1 MQSLN
6 FKTPLKTYAINND
19 ENAVIKI
26 NTTDFGLIDRLK
38 NLVERTGKIADKY
51 KTMPEDKLNID
62 VFIDFDKDIRKEID
76 YVLGEGVSQSA
87 FGDVNCL
94 SICDDGSMIFENF
107 LNCVVPVI
115 LDDVQTAVANRSKH
129 IEKYTNQAKR
139 LTK

>member
-6 FKTPLKTYAINND
+6 FRTPLKTYAINDD

-38 NLVERTGKIADKY
+38 NLVGRAGKIADKY
-51 KTMPEDKLNID
+51 KTMSEDKLNID

-139 LTK
+139 LTR

>member
-6 FKTPLKTYAINND
+6 FKTPIKTYAINND
-19 ENAVIKI
+19 ENTVIKI

-38 NLVERTGKIADKY
+38 NLVERAGKIADKY
-51 KTMPEDKLNID
+51 KTMSEDKLNID

-87 FGDVNCL
+87 FGNVNCL

-139 LTK
+139 LTR

>member
-19 ENAVIKI
+19 ENTVIKI

-38 NLVERTGKIADKY
+38 NLVERAGKIADKY
-51 KTMPEDKLNID
+51 KTMPEDKLNIN

-139 LTK
+139 LTR

>member
-6 FKTPLKTYAINND
+6 FKTPLKTYAINDD

-51 KTMPEDKLNID
+51 KAMSEDKLNID

>member
-6 FKTPLKTYAINND
+6 FKTPLKTYAINDD

-38 NLVERTGKIADKY
+38 NLVEHTGKIADKY
-51 KTMPEDKLNID
+51 KAMSEDKLNID

-87 FGDVNCL
+87 FGNVNCL

-115 LDDVQTAVANRSKH
+115 LNDVQTAVANRSKH

>member
-38 NLVERTGKIADKY
+38 NLVERAGKIADKY
-51 KTMPEDKLNID
+51 KTMSEDKLNID

-139 LTK
+139 LAK

>member
-6 FKTPLKTYAINND
+6 FKTTLKTYTINDD

-51 KTMPEDKLNID
+51 KAMSEDKLNID

>member
-19 ENAVIKI
+19 ESTVIKI

-38 NLVERTGKIADKY
+38 NLVERAGKIADKY
-51 KTMPEDKLNID
+51 KTMSEDKLNID

-87 FGDVNCL
+87 CGDVNCL

-139 LTK
+139 LAK

>member
-19 ENAVIKI
+19 ENTVIKI
-26 NTTDFGLIDRLK
+26 NTTDYS
-38 NLVERTGKIADKY
+38 LVERLNKLIERTEELVQKY
-51 KTMPEDKLNID
+51 KNMKPEDVTFEIFLD
-62 VFIDFDKDIRKEID
+62 VDKEIRKEID
-76 YVLGEGVSQSA
+76 YVLGAGVSQGA

-115 LDDVQTAVANRSKH
+115 VSDIENAHAQQSKH
-129 IEKYTNQAKR
+129 IEKYLNQAKR
-139 LTK
+139 LAK

>member
-6 FKTPLKTYAINND
+6 FKTPIKTYAINND
-19 ENAVIKI
+19 ENTVIKI

-38 NLVERTGKIADKY
+38 NLVERAGKIADKY
-51 KTMPEDKLNID
+51 KTMSEDKLNID

-115 LDDVQTAVANRSKH
+115 LNDVQTAVANRSKH

-139 LTK
+139 LTR

>member
-6 FKTPLKTYAINND
+6 FKTPLKTYAINDD

-51 KTMPEDKLNID
+51 KAMSEDKLNID

-87 FGDVNCL
+87 FGNVNCL

-115 LDDVQTAVANRSKH
+115 LNDVQTAVANRSKH

-139 LTK
+139 LTR

>member
-6 FKTPLKTYAINND
+6 FKTPLKTYAINDD

>member
-19 ENAVIKI
+19 ESTVIKI

-38 NLVERTGKIADKY
+38 NLVERAGKIADKY
-51 KTMPEDKLNID
+51 KTMSEDKLNID

-139 LTK
+139 LAK

>member
-6 FKTPLKTYAINND
+6 FKTPLKTYAINDD

-51 KTMPEDKLNID
+51 KAMSEDKLNID

-76 YVLGEGVSQSA
+76 YVLGVGVSQSA
-87 FGDVNCL
+87 FGNVNCL

-115 LDDVQTAVANRSKH
+115 LNDVQTAVANRSKH

>member
-6 FKTPLKTYAINND
+6 FKTPLKTYAINDD

-51 KTMPEDKLNID
+51 KAMSEDKLNID

-87 FGDVNCL
+87 FGNVNCL

-139 LTK
+139 LTR

>member
-19 ENAVIKI
+19 ENTVIKI

-51 KTMPEDKLNID
+51 KAMSEDKLNID

-87 FGDVNCL
+87 FGNVNCL

-115 LDDVQTAVANRSKH
+115 LNDVQTAVANRSKH

-139 LTK
+139 LTR

>member
-6 FKTPLKTYAINND
+6 FKTPLKTYAINDD

-38 NLVERTGKIADKY
+38 NLVERAGKIADKY

-62 VFIDFDKDIRKEID
+62 VFIDFNKDIRKEID

-139 LTK
+139 LTR